1 MRLVKS
7 SHIMRRGHR
16 QDGGTGCFSSGDAGG
31 RILDDQATRR
41 RYTQKLGCAKVW
53 IRSRL
58 AVSYVAHRHQ
68 DPR

>member
-41 RYTQKLGCAKVW
+41 RYAQELGRAQVR
-53 IRSRL
+53 IRSRF
-58 AVSYVAHRHQ
+58 AVSYVAHGHQ
-68 DPR
+68 DAR